1 MHLAQFNIAEAIDER
16 DSEVMADFFNNIE
29 RINAAADQH
38 EGFVWR
44 FDDDADE
51 DLFSETAYGSS
62 YILVNM
68 SVWKD
73 RDSLF
78 RFVYQSEHL
87 EIYKRKKEW
96 FHKMPRMHM
105 VMWYVE
111 EGHIPSLE
119 EGKERLEY
127 LQKHGESEHAFSFKS
142 KF

>member
-1 MHLAQFNIAEAIDER
+1 MHIAQFNIAEAIDER

-29 RINAAADQH
+29 RINAAADRH
-38 EGFVWR
+38 EGFIWR
-44 FDDDADE
+44 FDDDARE

-62 YILVNM
+62 FILVNM
-68 SVWKD
+68 SVWQD

-87 EIYKRKKEW
+87 EVYKRKKDW

-105 VMWYVE
+105 VMWYVPM
-111 EGHIPSLE
+111 GHIPTLE

-127 LQKHGESEHAFSFKS
+127 LQKHGESKYAFSFKS
-142 KF
+142 RF

>member
-38 EGFVWR
+38 EGFIWR
-44 FDDDADE
+44 FDDDAGE

-62 YILVNM
+62 FILVNM

-73 RDSLF
+73 RDCLF